1 MLIQSMTWQASV
13 ELSARAKV
21 GRLACAHEG
30 QPYIT
35 PMSLTYE
42 AGWLSS
48 FSTVGQK
55 ITWMR
60 ANPLVCVETEELVD
74 GQNWATAI
82 ALWLGYTCRRN
93 PARSQIP
100 SDARLQLLQRRPM
113 WWEPGYAKTVI
124 DGKERSLESVYFRIQ
139 AFPRSPGTRAV
150 TDTDPRAGG

>member
-1 MLIQSMTWQASV
+1 MLIQSMNWQASI
-13 ELSARAKV
+13 ELLARAKV

-35 PMSLTYE
+35 PMSFTYE
-42 AGWLSS
+42 AGWLYS

-74 GQNWATAI
+74 RQNWATVI
-82 ALWLGYTCRRN
+82 ALGRYEELPKT
-93 PARSQIP
+93 P
-100 SDARLQLLQRRPM
+100 SDSNRTLAYDLLQRRPM

-124 DGKERSLESVYFRIQ
+124 DGKERSLESVYFRIHV
-139 AFPRSPGTRAV
+139 SKITGHRAV
-150 TDTDPRAGG
+150 LDTESPHGAAR